1 MFLSVTLPSAAS
13 SDPIIKEKCTPF
25 LSASDRAFEAVC
37 RMSSISVG
45 IPACLRV
52 EAIVCAC
59 SSISLLSGIIA
70 TRFVCGG
77 FDGDCC
83 FSMARVMRVS
93 PGATPTAGVGSPP
106 KSWMSL
112 S

>member
-13 SDPIIKEKCTPF
+13 SGPIMMEKWMPR
-25 LSASDRAFEAVC
+25 LSESDRDFDTAW
-37 RMSSISVG
+37 RISSISVG

-59 SSISLLSGIIA
+59 GSVSLSSEITIANSVSGVLSK
-70 TRFVCGG
+70 V
-77 FDGDCC
+77 CC
-83 FSMARVMRVS
+83 FSMARAMRLI

-106 KSWMSL
+106 KSSMSL